1 MRGTEGS
8 SLKKAGYLARKKTMH
23 CKTSKLLK
31 VQKHLYTYVKKKICP
46 EFCFKML
53 FSMLMREAVHKL
65 LNFVCLVIVGY
76 ENILNKLSYFI
87 VNNWKLEYSFCPL
100 CFIHAAFKLF
110 FFKWQTKEANVDP
123 SPVNLLVFMDTA
135 AYSVW
140 FLFYLFYFF
149 VKTA

>member
-53 FSMLMREAVHKL
+53 FSMLMRGKGETREGKIIALK
-65 LNFVCLVIVGY
+65 
-76 ENILNKLSYFI
+76 S
-87 VNNWKLEYSFCPL
+87 SFCL
-100 CFIHAAFKLF
+100 AL
-110 FFKWQTKEANVDP
+110 TV
-123 SPVNLLVFMDTA
+123 S
-135 AYSVW
+135 
-140 FLFYLFYFF
+140 FYEGGQD
-149 VKTA
+149 KG